1 MQKQNV
7 SKVKK
12 SASQSEAK
20 AKTKS
25 KSSKPKFVHQREL
38 RYFSEDFR
46 KMRVKELEK
55 GTATVSEISKIYNVS
70 RSAIYKWIEK
80 YSIGY
85 HKAVVKIVEPK
96 SITKKMKNKD
106 ETIKNLKQIIA
117 EQQVSII
124 YHEKL
129 LDILNEHYGENF
141 KKNIGL
147 NHLHS
152 LKKIQKSLKEKD

>member
-1 MQKQNV
+1 MQNQNV

-12 SASQSEAK
+12 SAPLSG
-20 AKTKS
+20 AKTKTKP
-25 KSSKPKFVHQREL
+25 KSSKPKFVHQRER

-55 GTATVSEISKIYNVS
+55 GTTTVSEISKVYNVS
-70 RSAIYKWIEK
+70 RSAVYKWVEK

-85 HKAVVKIVEPK
+85 HKVVVKIVEPK
-96 SITKKMKNKD
+96 SITKKMKKKD
-106 ETIKNLKQIIA
+106 EIIKNLKQLIA
-117 EQQVSII
+117 EQQVSIV

-129 LDILNEHYGENF
+129 LDILNEHYGEDF

-152 LKKIQKSLKEKD
+152 LKKIQKSLKEKA